1 MSHGVAGVLEEEA
14 LPGPELAGTASLPVE
29 AIITRVLAGD
39 QLAFEELMA
48 LTEQRVLRVA
58 WRLLGDRDQARDAA
72 QDVFLRVY
80 RSLGGFRRGENFQAW
95 VNRITVNVCC
105 DHARRRG
112 PAMVS
117 AAALEPWHPALAA
130 AGPAPETVLREERR
144 ALVQRALAGL
154 TPAERAAIVLRDLEG
169 LSTDEAAQALGVR
182 PVTIR
187 SQVCSAR
194 AKIQSFCAALTG
206 GRP

>member
-14 LPGPELAGTASLPVE
+14 LPGSDLAGPASPPVE
-29 AIITRVLAGD
+29 EIISRVLAGD
-39 QLAFEELMA
+39 HAAFAELMA
-48 LTEQRVLRVA
+48 LTERRVLRVA

-105 DHARRRG
+105 DHARKRG

-117 AAALEPWHPALAA
+117 AAALEAWHPALAA
-130 AGPAPETVLREERR
+130 AEPAPEAVLREERR

-169 LSTDEAAQALGVR
+169 LSTDSVAQALGVR
-182 PVTIR
+182 PATVR
-187 SQVCSAR
+187 SQICSAR
-194 AKIQSFCAALTG
+194 VKIQIFCAALVG